1 MLDAIEDADFPDP
14 VGWDAAA
21 REAFLHLLRAGASGA
36 AMLDVLDRMGLLGR
50 YLPAWSAVRCRPQR
64 DPYHRSTVDAHLVT
78 TARRMAEML
87 DGAGGVDDPIEAAA
101 VAHSERPDA
110 LLLGA
115 LFHDVGKVGA
125 GGHVEIGARIARET

>member
-36 AMLDVLDRMGLLGR
+36 AMLDVLDRIGLLGR

-78 TARRMAEML
+78 TARQMAEML
-87 DGAGGVDDPIEAAA
+87 DGPTATDDPIEAVA
-101 VAHSERPDA
+101 VANAERPDA
-110 LLLGA
+110 PLVGA
-115 LFHDVGKVGA
+115 LLDDAGKI
-125 GGHVEIGARIARET
+125 GGG